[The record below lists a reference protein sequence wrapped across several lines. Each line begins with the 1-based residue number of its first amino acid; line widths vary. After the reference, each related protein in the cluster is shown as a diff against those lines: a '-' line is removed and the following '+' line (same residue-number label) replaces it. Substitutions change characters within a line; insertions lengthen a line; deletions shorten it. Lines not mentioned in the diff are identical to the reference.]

1 MVVAVLERERPNIK
15 SAGKKNIERIP
26 ERFKQMKI
34 KSLNVQKIH
43 AMQPIRILWM
53 KSNAQIVPIS
63 NFFLFT
69 AH

>member
-1 MVVAVLERERPNIK
+1 
-15 SAGKKNIERIP
+15 
-26 ERFKQMKI
+26 MKI